1 MEGLSNFPTAPI
13 FLIQESHK
21 MDFSNQSV
29 EMNQEENIKGTVN
42 SEPTESELPGKRRS
56 AKGWQAALLLF
67 IYLIGLGSGY
77 KLWGHAESG
86 EQSLQAG
93 TTEIEVLAKQ
103 TFPEEGFLLP
113 VTFDDLGIQM
123 VKGGVFNRDQFIQ
136 VYQEAGQTLTEDQ
149 LSILDGTYT
158 DKISINHANAYFL
171 LNFLWALGLSNKN
184 SILDSGLIQQYSEN
198 KIENFASTG
207 GWTLAIRPI
216 GEVFSSLNM
225 INLTAE
231 QQKRV
236 EETAAAIFR
245 PCCNNPT
252 LFPDCNHGMAMLG
265 LLELMAS
272 QEASVDA
279 MMQAAKYVNAFW
291 FPQQILEQA
300 IYFKKVEGKAYQ
312 DVDARTILSPQYSSV
327 AGFAKLHQ
335 YLSDKQW
342 LPNSS
347 NSGGSCGV

>member
-1 MEGLSNFPTAPI
+1 
-13 FLIQESHK
+13 
-21 MDFSNQSV
+21 
-29 EMNQEENIKGTVN
+29 
-42 SEPTESELPGKRRS
+42 
-56 AKGWQAALLLF
+56 
-67 IYLIGLGSGY
+67 
-77 KLWGHAESG
+77 
-86 EQSLQAG
+86 
-93 TTEIEVLAKQ
+93 
-103 TFPEEGFLLP
+103 
-113 VTFDDLGIQM
+113 
-123 VKGGVFNRDQFIQ
+123 
-136 VYQEAGQTLTEDQ
+136 
-149 LSILDGTYT
+149 
-158 DKISINHANAYFL
+158 
-171 LNFLWALGLSNKN
+171 
-184 SILDSGLIQQYSEN
+184 
-198 KIENFASTG
+198 
-207 GWTLAIRPI
+207 
-216 GEVFSSLNM
+216 M

>member
-1 MEGLSNFPTAPI
+1 MNFTNFNA
-13 FLIQESHK
+13 
-21 MDFSNQSV
+21 
-29 EMNQEENIKGTVN
+29 EMNQEENIQETV
-42 SEPTESELPGKRRS
+42 SLEPTDSNQPRKRRS

-77 KLWGHAESG
+77 KLWGQADSG
-86 EQSLQAG
+86 EKSLQAG
-93 TTEIEVLAKQ
+93 TTEIEVIAKQ

-113 VTFDDLGIQM
+113 VTFGDLGIQM
-123 VKGGVFNRDQFIQ
+123 IKGGVFNRDQFIQ
-136 VYQEAGQTLTEDQ
+136 VYQEAGQPLTEDQ
-149 LSILDGTYT
+149 ISILDGTYT

-225 INLTAE
+225 INLTVE

-272 QEASVDA
+272 QDA
-279 MMQAAKYVNAFW
+279 TVEEMMQAAKYVNAFW
-291 FPQQILEQA
+291 FPQQTLEQA

-312 DVDARTILSPQYSSV
+312 DVDARTVLGPQFSSV
-327 AGFAKLHQ
+327 AGFAKVHQ
-335 YLSDKQW
+335 LLSDKQW
-342 LPNSS
+342 LPAAPNT
-347 NSGGSCGV
+347 GGSCGV

>member
-1 MEGLSNFPTAPI
+1 
-13 FLIQESHK
+13 

-149 LSILDGTYT
+149 LSILDGTY
-158 DKISINHANAYFL
+158 
-171 LNFLWALGLSNKN
+171 
-184 SILDSGLIQQYSEN
+184 
-198 KIENFASTG
+198 
-207 GWTLAIRPI
+207 
-216 GEVFSSLNM
+216 
-225 INLTAE
+225 
-231 QQKRV
+231 
-236 EETAAAIFR
+236 
-245 PCCNNPT
+245 
-252 LFPDCNHGMAMLG
+252 
-265 LLELMAS
+265 
-272 QEASVDA
+272 
-279 MMQAAKYVNAFW
+279 
-291 FPQQILEQA
+291 
-300 IYFKKVEGKAYQ
+300 
-312 DVDARTILSPQYSSV
+312 
-327 AGFAKLHQ
+327 
-335 YLSDKQW
+335 
-342 LPNSS
+342 
-347 NSGGSCGV
+347 